1 MLLNFHVLALRV
13 AYIMLP
19 TMQLELFVAV
29 HFIVLT
35 RCGLDISNS
44 KMLHQLGLH
53 SMIAD
58 FIESTQLSEALRS

>member
-1 MLLNFHVLALRV
+1 MFLALHV
-13 AYIMLP
+13 AYMIQP
-19 TMQLELFVAV
+19 VRIFFVAV

-53 SMIAD
+53 SMSAD

>member
-1 MLLNFHVLALRV
+1 MFLALHV
-13 AYIMLP
+13 ACIMLP
-19 TMQLELFVAV
+19 TSQNFFVAV